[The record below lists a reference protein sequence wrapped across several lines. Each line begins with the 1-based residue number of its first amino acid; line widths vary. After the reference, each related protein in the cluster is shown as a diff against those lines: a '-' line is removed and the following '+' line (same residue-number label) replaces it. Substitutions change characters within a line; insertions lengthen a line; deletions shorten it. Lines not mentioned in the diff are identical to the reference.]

1 MSSEDE
7 KTIEIKIVIYPR
19 KLDELIAL
27 MPEHA
32 KGKGERTKVIYYF
45 IDLGMGKAIAAANP
59 PQQQHISNREYL
71 RNTGR
76 NK

>member
-1 MSSEDE
+1 MSEDE
-7 KTIEIKIVIYPR
+7 KTIEIKIVIHPR

-27 MPEHA
+27 MPDHA

-59 PQQQHISNREYL
+59 PQHRQHISNREYL
-71 RNTGR
+71 RNIGR
-76 NK
+76 K